1 MMSSERKAKVNN
13 FLGTCMDLVLGVV
26 NPVKKCLDATIYKCF
41 RITIGRKGFLKIF
54 HFRLERYVRRTN
66 IEISRYKR
74 EEETFLYIIGIKLS
88 EFVNKPVEVHL

>member
-13 FLGTCMDLVLGVV
+13 FLGTCMDLVFGVI
-26 NPVKKCLDATIYKCF
+26 NPVKKCFDATIYKCF

-54 HFRLERYVRRTN
+54 HFTLERYVRRTI

-74 EEETFLYIIGIKLS
+74 EEETFFVHHWNKAIKVG
-88 EFVNKPVEVHL
+88 E

>member
-26 NPVKKCLDATIYKCF
+26 NPVKKCLNATIYKCF

-74 EEETFLYIIGIKLS
+74 EKETFFVHHWNKAIKVC
-88 EFVNKPVEVHL
+88 E

>member
-26 NPVKKCLDATIYKCF
+26 NPVKKCLYPTIYKCF
-41 RITIGRKGFLKIF
+41 RITIRRKGFPKIF
-54 HFRLERYVRRTN
+54 HSRPERYVRRTN

-74 EEETFLYIIGIKLS
+74 EKETFFVHHWNKAIKVC
-88 EFVNKPVEVHL
+88 E

>member
-13 FLGTCMDLVLGVV
+13 FLGTCMDLVLRVV
-26 NPVKKCLDATIYKCF
+26 NPVKKCLNTTAYKCF

-54 HFRLERYVRRTN
+54 HFKDVRICKERYVSRTN

-74 EEETFLYIIGIKLS
+74 
-88 EFVNKPVEVHL
+88 

>member
-13 FLGTCMDLVLGVV
+13 FLGTCMDLVFSVI
-26 NPVKKCLDATIYKCF
+26 NPVKKCFDAIIYKCF

-66 IEISRYKR
+66 IEISRYTKR
-74 EEETFLYIIGIKLS
+74 EEETFFVHHWNKAIKVC
-88 EFVNKPVEVHL
+88 E